1 MKYGTWNTA
10 TYTAP
15 QVDALQQAGYS
26 PLTARVLCS
35 RGITT
40 AQDAARFL
48 ACDAPLCDP
57 FLLRE
62 MDAAAARI
70 LQALEQG
77 EKIAIYGDYDV
88 DGITA
93 TCLLTD
99 FLRTLGA
106 DCCYYIPSRLE
117 EGYGLNRDAIARL
130 HAQHVRLIVTVDC
143 GITAVEEAALCR
155 ELGIDLI
162 ITDHH
167 ECKAELPDAC
177 AVVDPH
183 RPDATYPHQ
192 GLSGVGVAFKLAC
205 AICGEQEA
213 ALARYCDLVCL
224 GTIAD
229 VMPLRGENRRFV
241 RDGLQALQKPRRVGL
256 AALIRECG
264 LGNQEITATT
274 VGYILAPRIN
284 AAGRM
289 GRVELAVELFL
300 TEQPAHAAQ
309 LAQGLCQLNK
319 QRQSIEAGIY
329 CQAVAMLPAEKT
341 PPAIVLAGD
350 TWHQGVVGIVASRL
364 AEEYSCPTFLIC
376 LDGEHGK
383 ASSRS
388 YGGFNLFASLRDL
401 ADLLENYGGH
411 ELAAGFTIARGK
423 IDTFRT
429 EISRRAQDFAES
441 GQAHRAL
448 EVDCTIPPEL
458 LTLQNIDGLHQLEPC
473 GAGCPRPVFS
483 LEQVLVEQLS
493 EIGGGKHLRLKLR
506 WGPRP
511 DQTLSAIFFST
522 NALQAAI
529 FAGDTV
535 DVAFTPQINEYRGVR
550 SVQLN
555 LVDIRPCQAEREA
568 TQVQREVY
576 LRHRRCK
583 PITAD
588 EAESLLPRRPD
599 FTAVWRYLISH
610 QDKGRVQDD
619 FACLCRKILRH
630 TGAACSMSRIRVC
643 LDVFDEMG
651 LIDLEQQAKYLSIT
665 ITAQGKK
672 VDLAKSAIIR
682 SLERCKQEDT
692 HGNVPTTV

>member
-319 QRQSIEAGIY
+319 QRQAIEAGIY
-329 CQAVAMLPAEKT
+329 RQAVAMLPAEKT

-423 IDTFRT
+423 IDAFRT

-458 LTLQNIDGLHQLEPC
+458 LTLQNIDELHQLEPC

-535 DVAFTPQINEYRGVR
+535 DVAFTPQINEYGRPPR
-550 SVQLN
+550 SSGRFICV
-555 LVDIRPCQAEREA
+555 
-568 TQVQREVY
+568 
-576 LRHRRCK
+576 
-583 PITAD
+583 TAD
-588 EAESLLPRRPD
+588 ASPSRRTRPRACCRAARILPPSG
-599 FTAVWRYLISH
+599 AISSPTRTRA
-610 QDKGRVQDD
+610 G
-619 FACLCRKILRH
+619 CRTILRAC
-630 TGAACSMSRIRVC
+630 AA
-643 LDVFDEMG
+643 
-651 LIDLEQQAKYLSIT
+651 
-665 ITAQGKK
+665 
-672 VDLAKSAIIR
+672 R
-682 SLERCKQEDT
+682 SCAT
-692 HGNVPTTV
+692 PAPPAP

>member
-1 MKYGTWNTA
+1 MNEVRNLEHSN
-10 TYTAP
+10 YTAP
-15 QVDALQQAGYS
+15 QVDAPQQAGYS

-35 RGITT
+35 RGITSP
-40 AQDAARFL
+40 QDAARFL
-48 ACDAPLCDP
+48 TCDAPSATPSSCGRWTP
-57 FLLRE
+57 QPPASCRHWS
-62 MDAAAARI
+62 RVK
-70 LQALEQG
+70 
-77 EKIAIYGDYDV
+77 KIAVYGDYDV

-241 RDGLQALQKPRRVGL
+241 RDGLRALQKPRRVGL

-264 LGNQEITATT
+264 LGNPGEITATT

-289 GRVELAVELFL
+289 GRVELAVELFFDG
-300 TEQPAHAAQ
+300 AA
-309 LAQGLCQLNK
+309 LPRPPSWRKGLCQLNK
-319 QRQSIEAGIY
+319 QRQTIEAVIY
-329 CQAVAMLPAEKT
+329 RQAVAMLPAEKT

-364 AEEYSCPTFLIC
+364 AEEYSCP
-376 LDGEHGK
+376 
-383 ASSRS
+383 SPS
-388 YGGFNLFASLRDL
+388 
-401 ADLLENYGGH
+401 
-411 ELAAGFTIARGK
+411 
-423 IDTFRT
+423 
-429 EISRRAQDFAES
+429 
-441 GQAHRAL
+441 
-448 EVDCTIPPEL
+448 
-458 LTLQNIDGLHQLEPC
+458 
-473 GAGCPRPVFS
+473 
-483 LEQVLVEQLS
+483 
-493 EIGGGKHLRLKLR
+493 
-506 WGPRP
+506 
-511 DQTLSAIFFST
+511 
-522 NALQAAI
+522 
-529 FAGDTV
+529 
-535 DVAFTPQINEYRGVR
+535 
-550 SVQLN
+550 
-555 LVDIRPCQAEREA
+555 
-568 TQVQREVY
+568 
-576 LRHRRCK
+576 
-583 PITAD
+583 
-588 EAESLLPRRPD
+588 
-599 FTAVWRYLISH
+599 
-610 QDKGRVQDD
+610 
-619 FACLCRKILRH
+619 
-630 TGAACSMSRIRVC
+630 
-643 LDVFDEMG
+643 
-651 LIDLEQQAKYLSIT
+651 
-665 ITAQGKK
+665 
-672 VDLAKSAIIR
+672 
-682 SLERCKQEDT
+682 
-692 HGNVPTTV
+692 

>member
-1 MKYGTWNTA
+1 MATA
-10 TYTAP
+10 T
-15 QVDALQQAGYS
+15 
-26 PLTARVLCS
+26 
-35 RGITT
+35 
-40 AQDAARFL
+40 
-48 ACDAPLCDP
+48 
-57 FLLRE
+57 
-62 MDAAAARI
+62 
-70 LQALEQG
+70 
-77 EKIAIYGDYDV
+77 YGDYDV

-319 QRQSIEAGIY
+319 QRQAIEAGIY
-329 CQAVAMLPAEKT
+329 RQAVAMLPAEGPPPSSWLGT
-341 PPAIVLAGD
+341 PGIRALLASLPPVWRRND
-350 TWHQGVVGIVASRL
+350 
-364 AEEYSCPTFLIC
+364 SCPTFLIC

-411 ELAAGFTIARGK
+411 R
-423 IDTFRT
+423 
-429 EISRRAQDFAES
+429 ISRRFHHRQRKDRYLPHRDF
-441 GQAHRAL
+441 
-448 EVDCTIPPEL
+448 PPGDR
-458 LTLQNIDGLHQLEPC
+458 TLP
-473 GAGCPRPVFS
+473 S
-483 LEQVLVEQLS
+483 L
-493 EIGGGKHLRLKLR
+493 R
-506 WGPRP
+506 
-511 DQTLSAIFFST
+511 
-522 NALQAAI
+522 
-529 FAGDTV
+529 
-535 DVAFTPQINEYRGVR
+535 
-550 SVQLN
+550 
-555 LVDIRPCQAEREA
+555 
-568 TQVQREVY
+568 
-576 LRHRRCK
+576 
-583 PITAD
+583 
-588 EAESLLPRRPD
+588 RRPTGHWRS
-599 FTAVWRYLISH
+599 TARSS
-610 QDKGRVQDD
+610 GRS
-619 FACLCRKILRH
+619 F
-630 TGAACSMSRIRVC
+630 
-643 LDVFDEMG
+643 
-651 LIDLEQQAKYLSIT
+651 
-665 ITAQGKK
+665 
-672 VDLAKSAIIR
+672 
-682 SLERCKQEDT
+682 
-692 HGNVPTTV
+692 